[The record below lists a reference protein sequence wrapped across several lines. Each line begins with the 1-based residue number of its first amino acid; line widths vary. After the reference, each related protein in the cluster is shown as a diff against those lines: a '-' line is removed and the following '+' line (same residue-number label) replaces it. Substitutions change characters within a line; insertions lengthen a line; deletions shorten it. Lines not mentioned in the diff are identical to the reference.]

1 MASKY
6 DALSRIIIQNVGG
19 KANINAITHCITR
32 LRFTLKD
39 ESKANTDVLNN
50 TDGIVTV
57 MQSAGQYQVVIGN
70 HVPDVFRSVV
80 AVGHL
85 ENLASSQS
93 DEDSAPAKMN
103 PFDTFVN
110 IITSVF
116 TPFLGVLCA
125 CGILKGVLALLTTFN
140 VLSGTGGTYNIL
152 FSLADTGF
160 YFLPPILGYT
170 AAKRFKL
177 PEMEG
182 LVIGLAMVYPFM
194 INAQAMDI
202 SNLFGIPVVMPPSGN
217 YTSSVVPVICAVAF
231 AGWFENLYKKH
242 IPDTI
247 KLFAIPLIT
256 TTVTF
261 ALTMLLIGPVASMLS
276 SGLSSAFNWLYA
288 VNPIIM
294 CAIVGTFWPVLV
306 IFGLH
311 WSLVPIAMIN
321 MSHGGDII
329 LAAMLGTTFANSGT
343 IAAIWL
349 KTKDQKIKGLS
360 PAAFIS
366 AVAGVTEPAI
376 YGIMLP
382 KKTPFIRSCIISG
395 IGGGV
400 LGFLGA
406 KVYQMAGLGVFAYTG
421 FINTVTNDVSG
432 MTMAII
438 VSLACAVAGFIVE
451 LIFYREKAEAVSG
464 EPAKKAPV
472 AAGQAANVKVY
483 APITGKYIALE
494 ELPDEVFS
502 QGFLGKG
509 CGVEPEDNHVY
520 APVDGE
526 IVQVAETKHAI
537 GIQSP
542 EGLEILVHVGMDTVN
557 MNGYGFDVKAKLGDK
572 VKAGDLLMTFD
583 ADKIK
588 EAGHPI
594 TTAIVITNSDDY
606 TDFAFDT
613 GRNYTKAEQIGN
625 IH

>member
-32 LRFTLKD
+32 LRFNLKD
-39 ESKANTDVLNN
+39 ESKANTEVLNN

-160 YFLPPILGYT
+160 YFLPPVLGYT

-177 PEMEG
+177 PELEG
-182 LVIGLAMVYPFM
+182 LAIGLAMVYPYM
-194 INAQAMDI
+194 LDAKAMDI

-247 KLFAIPLIT
+247 KLFAIPFIT
-256 TTVTF
+256 LSVTF
-261 ALTMLLIGPVASMLS
+261 ALTMLIIGPIASMIS
-276 SGLSSAFNWLYA
+276 NGLSFVFNWLYA
-288 VNPIIM
+288 VNPVIM
-294 CAIVGTFWPVLV
+294 CAIVGAFWPVLV

-321 MSHGGDII
+321 MTQGGDII
-329 LAAMLGTTFANSGT
+329 LSAMFGTTFANTGALCG
-343 IAAIWL
+343 IFL
-349 KTKDQKIKGLS
+349 KTKDKKIKSLA
-360 PAAFIS
+360 PAAIIS
-366 AVAGVTEPAI
+366 ATAGVTEPAI
-376 YGIMLP
+376 YGILLP
-382 KKTPFIRSCIISG
+382 KKWPFVRGCVIASIAG
-395 IGGGV
+395 AV
-400 LGFLGA
+400 LGFLGI
-406 KVYQMAGLGVFAYTG
+406 KYYQMAGMGVFGYTG
-421 FINTVTNDVSG
+421 FINTVTNDISG
-432 MTMAII
+432 MTTAII
-438 VSLACAVAGFIVE
+438 ISITCVIVGFIAE
-451 LIFYREKAEAVSG
+451 LIFYREKAEATPS
-464 EPAKKAPV
+464 KKAAP
-472 AAGQAANVKVY
+472 AGQAANVNVY

-594 TTAIVITNSDDY
+594 TTAIVITNSDEY
-606 TDFAFDT
+606 ADFAFDT
-613 GRNYTKAEQIGN
+613 GRNYNKAEQIGN
-625 IH
+625 VH

>member
-19 KANINAITHCITR
+19 KANINAITHCVTR
-32 LRFTLKD
+32 LRFNLKD

-57 MQSAGQYQVVIGN
+57 MQSGGQYQVVIGN

-93 DEDSAPAKMN
+93 DDSSAPAKMN

-110 IITSVF
+110 IVTSVF

-125 CGILKGVLALLTTFN
+125 CGILKGILALCTAFN
-140 VLSGTGGTYNIL
+140 ILGSSSGTYNIL

-177 PEMEG
+177 PEIEG

-194 INAQAMDI
+194 LNAQAMDI

-217 YTSSVVPVICAVAF
+217 YTSSVIPVICAVAF
-231 AGWFENLYKKH
+231 AGWFENRYKEH

-256 TTVTF
+256 LSVTF
-261 ALTMLLIGPVASMLS
+261 ALTVLIIGPVASIIS
-276 SGLSSAFNWLYA
+276 SGLSFAFNWLYA

-294 CAIVGTFWPVLV
+294 CAIVGAFWPVLV

-311 WSLVPIAMIN
+311 WSLIPIAMIN
-321 MSHGGDII
+321 MTQGGDII
-329 LAAMLGTTFANSGT
+329 LAAMFGTTFANTG
-343 IAAIWL
+343 AVGGIWL
-349 KTKDQKIKGLS
+349 KTKDKKIKGLA

-376 YGIMLP
+376 YGILLP
-382 KKTPFIRSCIISG
+382 KKWPFIRGCVIAG
-395 IGGGV
+395 IAGAF
-400 LGFLGA
+400 LGFLGV
-406 KVYQMAGLGVFAYTG
+406 KCYQMAGMGVFGYTAY
-421 FINTVTNDVSG
+421 INIPNNDVSG
-432 MTMAII
+432 MTTAII
-438 VSLACAVAGFIVE
+438 ISIACVIIGFLAE
-451 LIFYREKAEAVSG
+451 LLFYREKAEAA
-464 EPAKKAPV
+464 PAQKAV
-472 AAGQAANVKVY
+472 TEGQAKSVKVY

-502 QGFLGKG
+502 QGFLGQG

-520 APVDGE
+520 APIDGE
-526 IVQVAETKHAI
+526 IVQVAETKHAV

-542 EGLEILVHVGMDTVN
+542 DGVEMLVHVGMDTVN
-557 MNGYGFDVKAKLGDK
+557 MKGYGFDVKVNLGDK

-588 EAGHPI
+588 EAGYPI
-594 TTAIVITNSDDY
+594 TTAIVITNSDEC
-606 TDFAFDT
+606 TEIAFNT
-613 GRNYTKAEQIGN
+613 GKSYTKAEEIGTV
-625 IH
+625 H